1 LAARVIGTRRRRP
14 EPAGGVGWD
23 HEAAFADDAFG
34 TPRARRRRRRPRL
47 TPLLLVSALLLA
59 GLLVG
64 GYFWVRSSPLSAVRN
79 VKVVG
84 LSGAEAGQ
92 IRDALETTARGMSTL
107 NVNTGDFHNTVA
119 AYPEVKSVKVS
130 TSFPHSMTISVVE
143 QNPVAVVVAG
153 GHQTVVSGDGTLLP
167 GVTASS
173 SLPTITTTVAPGST
187 TLSGTPLQEAEL
199 LADAPY
205 ALLARIAS
213 TQFSSSH
220 GLTVA
225 LRTGP
230 QLYFGDA
237 SRLAAKWDS
246 AIAVLANS
254 SSAGAAYIDV
264 TDPSRPAA
272 GP

>member
-1 LAARVIGTRRRRP
+1 LAARVIGIRRRQP
-14 EPAGGVGWD
+14 EPAGGLAWD
-23 HEAAFADDAFG
+23 HEARFGDDAFVA
-34 TPRARRRRRRPRL
+34 PRARGRLRRPRL
-47 TPLLLVSALLLA
+47 RPLLLVGVLAVA

-79 VKVVG
+79 VNVVG

-107 NVNTGDFHNTVA
+107 NADTGDFHNTVA
-119 AYPEVKSVKVS
+119 AYPEVKSVKAS
-130 TSFPHSMTISVVE
+130 ASFPHSMTITVVE
-143 QNPVAVVVAG
+143 QDPVAVVVAG
-153 GHQTVVSGDGTLLP
+153 GHRTVVSGDGTLLP
-167 GVTASS
+167 NVTASS
-173 SLPTITTTVAPGST
+173 SLPTITTTVAPGGT
-187 TLSGTPLQEAEL
+187 TLSGTPLQQAVL

-205 ALLARIAS
+205 ELLPRIAS

-225 LRTGP
+225 LRGGP
-230 QLYFGDA
+230 QLYFGDS
-237 SRLAAKWDS
+237 SRLTAKWDS
-246 AIAVLANS
+246 ALAVLANS

>member
-14 EPAGGVGWD
+14 EPTAAFAPD
-23 HEAAFADDAFG
+23 LEAAFADDDAFG
-34 TPRARRRRRRPRL
+34 RGRARRRPRL
-47 TPLLLVSALLLA
+47 GPLLLGSVLLFA

-92 IRDALETTARGMSTL
+92 IRDALETTARSMSTL
-107 NVNTGDFHNTVA
+107 NVSKSDFHNTVG
-119 AYPEVKSVKVS
+119 AYPEVKSVRAS
-130 TSFPHSMTISVVE
+130 ASFPHSMTITVVE

-153 GHQTVVSGDGTLLP
+153 GHRTVVSGDGTLLP
-167 GVTASS
+167 HVSASS
-173 SLPTITTTVAPGST
+173 ALPMIAMPVAPGGT
-187 TLSGTPLQEAEL
+187 TLAGAPLQEAEL

-205 ALLARIAS
+205 ALLSRVATA
-213 TQFSSSH
+213 TESSSH
-220 GLTVA
+220 GLTVV
-225 LRTGP
+225 LRSGP
-230 QLYFGDA
+230 QLYFGGA
-237 SRLAAKWDS
+237 SRLSAKWDS
-246 AIAVLANS
+246 ALAVLANS

-264 TDPSRPAA
+264 SDPSRPAA